1 VEKQQLNSICVYCG
15 SNTGARP
22 EYAVAAR
29 TLGILI
35 ADSEIRLVYG
45 GGAVGLMGVIA
56 ESAMTAGGEVVGII
70 PRALDR
76 REIANRRVTTLHVV
90 ESMHERKAMMDQLS
104 DGFIALPG
112 GFGTFE
118 ELCEMLTWSQ
128 LGIHHKP
135 IGLLN
140 VAGYYDPLISMFDH
154 AVNEQFLH
162 PDHRSMLIDSDDP
175 VALIAR
181 MRTFSPPTVTKW
193 LERGEE

>member
-1 VEKQQLNSICVYCG
+1 MKDRQLKSICVYCG
-15 SNTGARP
+15 SNAGARP
-22 EYAVAAR
+22 EYSASAQS
-29 TLGILI
+29 LGSLI
-35 ADSEIRLVYG
+35 AERGIRLVYG
-45 GGAVGLMGVIA
+45 GGAVGLMGIIA
-56 ESAMTAGGEVVGII
+56 DAAMRAGGEVVGII

-128 LGIHHKP
+128 LGIHNKP
-135 IGLLN
+135 VGLLN
-140 VAGYYDPLISMFDH
+140 VAGYYDPLLALFDR

-162 PDHRSMLIDSDDP
+162 TDHRSMLIDSIDP
-175 VALIAR
+175 VDLINR
-181 MRTFSPPTVTKW
+181 MGDFSPPTVTKW
-193 LERGEE
+193 LDRGEE